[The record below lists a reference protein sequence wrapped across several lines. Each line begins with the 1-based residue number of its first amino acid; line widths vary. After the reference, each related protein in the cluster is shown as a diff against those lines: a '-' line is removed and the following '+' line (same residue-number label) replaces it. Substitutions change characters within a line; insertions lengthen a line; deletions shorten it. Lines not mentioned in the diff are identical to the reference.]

1 MIPVIVHLVG
11 EDAIYGELHGPPDPA
26 HQFLFLRNV
35 TKKDGKPLA
44 YLMEGA
50 QAYLYAWHRITYVEV
65 MRDISMPSSTASPVP
80 SVLATNGTQS
90 RAGTTVLGFFRD
102 GEA

>member
-1 MIPVIVHLVG
+1 MISVIVHLVG
-11 EDAIYGELHGPPDPA
+11 EDAIYEELDGPPDPA
-26 HQFLFLRNV
+26 HQFLRNV

-50 QAYLYAWHRITYVEV
+50 QAYLYAGHRITYVEV

-80 SVLATNGTQS
+80 SVLATNGTQ
-90 RAGTTVLGFFRD
+90 RPAGTTVLGFFRD